1 MSDIS
6 NFTKAVTATATAL
19 FNHGTDGEFLSSDS
33 SYKTMLKDTIK
44 QSEST
49 LSNSII
55 LLKKARNGNSDKKRS
70 TFLDL
75 FNSSNGKEYFRMNG
89 QRSNEKANFKVMSY
103 ISDDLLHDIPS
114 EPQSGSRS
122 VGDRKLLTSA
132 SAYDEDRDEQDT
144 EPSLFQGFQATLA
157 QQQTT
162 MGVNQQDGPLLIEAR
177 GSTALSLPKNFNIQE
192 LQKTY
197 SLSALGKGQAQL
209 NDHLGLLE
217 IQKKI
222 AATEINELDAKI
234 EQLKDMRKI
243 VFQRVAKIEEN
254 ESFVEK
260 NMATLVERMDMIKE
274 YNLDSES
281 PLPGDESE
289 TKSETSNDN
298 ESNADDGKLKEKIS
312 ELSATK
318 ETPKSPYKRKIQ
330 PTLQNFYQPNSL
342 IHSFEDL
349 MTTPIISLEFDVPF
363 GTMCCA
369 GEGERDVQVWNLQN
383 HEKQGVLTGHLA
395 SVTCMQME
403 DQLLISAGRDA
414 QIKLWNLNN
423 MECVET
429 LDSHIEEI
437 TAMSFDGETIVSGS
451 QDRTLRQWDLQ
462 TGKCV
467 QTIDMNFIK
476 SAKPITSMSP
486 KNPLLLAH
494 EQPVIGALQVFDAAL
509 ATGTKDGIVRL
520 WDLRSGQVVRTLE
533 GHTDSV
539 TSLKFD
545 SADLVT
551 GSVDKTCRVWDLR
564 MSSLK
569 DLMKF
574 EEPINNIEL
583 DSSKIVIGVDSQKR
597 AKVYDRRKKELLD
610 YTKIMTENFYSNSAL
625 DDSSASETEE
635 QESGENKSVTAIRYK
650 DGYLLE
656 GYTNGCVNS
665 LAI

>member
-19 FNHGTDGEFLSSDS
+19 FNHGSDGELLSSDS
-33 SYKTMLKDTIK
+33 SYKTMLKDTLK

-55 LLKKARNGNSDKKRS
+55 LLKKSSKGSSNKTQS

-75 FNSSNGKEYFRMNG
+75 FNSENGKGYFRMNG
-89 QRSNEKANFKVMSY
+89 KRSNEKANFRVMSY

-114 EPQSGSRS
+114 EHKSGSRS
-122 VGDRKLLTSA
+122 AGDRKLLKDA
-132 SAYDEDRDEQDT
+132 SANDEDGNEQNM
-144 EPSLFQGFQATLA
+144 EPSLFQGFEATLA
-157 QQQTT
+157 QPQKITDAKQH
-162 MGVNQQDGPLLIEAR
+162 GGPLLLDAK
-177 GSTALSLPKNFNIQE
+177 GNTTLSLPKNFDIQK

-197 SLSALGKGQAQL
+197 SLSILNKGQTQL
-209 NDHLGLLE
+209 NDHLALLE

-222 AATEINELDAKI
+222 AATEISELDLKI
-234 EQLKDMRKI
+234 KQLKDKRKV
-243 VFQRVAKIEEN
+243 VFQRVATIEEN

-260 NMATLVERMDMIKE
+260 NMAILVERMDMIKE

-281 PLPGDESE
+281 PLAGNESGQDDDDDND
-289 TKSETSNDN
+289 TKN
-298 ESNADDGKLKEKIS
+298 ESNEGGEGREEIPKL
-312 ELSATK
+312 AVTK
-318 ETPKSPYKRKIQ
+318 ESPKSPYKRKIQ

-342 IHSFEDL
+342 IHSFENL
-349 MTTPIISLEFDVPF
+349 MATPIISLEFDVPF

-369 GEGERDVQVWNLQN
+369 GEGERVVEVWDLQS
-383 HEKQGVLTGHLA
+383 HEKQGVLNGHLA

-403 DQLLISAGRDA
+403 DQLLITAGRDA
-414 QIKLWNLNN
+414 QIKLWNLNT

-451 QDRTLRQWDLQ
+451 QDRTLRQWDMQ
-462 TGKCV
+462 SGKCV

-476 SAKPITSMSP
+476 SAKPITSLSP

-494 EQPVIGALQVFDAAL
+494 EQPVIGAVQVFDAAL

-545 SADLVT
+545 SSDLVT
-551 GSVDKTCRVWDLR
+551 GSLDKTCRIWDLR
-564 MSSLK
+564 MSTLK

-583 DSSKIVIGVDSQKR
+583 DPSKIVIGVDSHKR
-597 AKVYDRRKKELLD
+597 AKIYDRVKKELLD
-610 YTKIMTENFYSNSAL
+610 YTEITENFYSNSAL
-625 DDSSASETEE
+625 DESSASETEE
-635 QESGENKSVTAIRYK
+635 QESDENKFVTAIRYK

-656 GYTNGCVNS
+656 GYANGCVSS